1 MSPMVA
7 ITTNK
12 LLIRQVRLS
21 DVAAIAAIEQQCFSP
36 SEAAAIEVLR
46 RRAALYPEGFL
57 VAERDGEVLG
67 YANSGA
73 TDSDDI
79 SAAPFK
85 HLVGHNP
92 DGRNLAIFGLAVRPD
107 VQGSGVSRHLLEA
120 YTTNARNLGKAAIL
134 LLCKEHLVEFYER
147 FAFENAGDSAS
158 THGGFRWKQ
167 MRLKL

>member
-1 MSPMVA
+1 MTSPA
-7 ITTNK
+7 ASK
-12 LLIRQVRLS
+12 LTIRQVRLS
-21 DVAAIAAIEQQCFSP
+21 DVVTISAIEQQCFSP
-36 SEAAAIEVLR
+36 SEAGAIEVLR

-57 VAERDGEVLG
+57 VVERDGQVIG

-79 SAAPFK
+79 SAAPLK
-85 HLVGHNP
+85 HLIGHDP

-107 VQGSGVSRHLLEA
+107 VQGSGVSRNLLEA
-120 YTTNARNLGKAAIL
+120 YIANARNLGKTTIL
-134 LLCKEHLVEFYER
+134 LLCKEQLVAFYER
-147 FAFENAGDSAS
+147 FGFENAGDSAS